1 MDVRRA
7 AAEDVDACVRIVRA
21 LPEYFTPDVPETLRG
36 DLERHDGWIA
46 ARDGRVAGFVVAER
60 RGTRAAEVL
69 WAAVEVSLRG
79 QGVGGL
85 LMREVLAE
93 LRADGVEVVEVKTL
107 DGSVEYEPY
116 ESTRAFWE
124 RMGFVQIDTID
135 PLPGWSAGNP
145 AAIYVLAL
153 G

>member
-1 MDVRRA
+1 M
-7 AAEDVDACVRIVRA
+7 RIVRG
-21 LPEYFTPDVPETLRG
+21 LPEYFTPDVPETVRR
-36 DLERHDGWIA
+36 DLERHRGWVA
-46 ARDGRVAGFVVAER
+46 LRDGQVAAFVVVER
-60 RGTRAAEVL
+60 RGTPAAEVL
-69 WAAVEVSLRG
+69 WAAVDESVRAR
-79 QGVGGL
+79 GVGGL
-85 LMREVLAE
+85 LMREVLGQ
-93 LRADGVEVVEVKTL
+93 LRADGVQVVEVKTL